1 VRLLGRVAVTA
12 VLMLALGA
20 CHAGHSAEVLGTPFP
35 GTLSHATQV
44 GHKCSPCVYNYVIS
58 IQNPTG
64 REANVMQCALADD
77 PAATFPIMVMPAG
90 LGFSPY
96 GTTRQ
101 KVRGPLPS
109 QAKAQGQAITCVG
122 LDWHG
127 DPPI

>member
-1 VRLLGRVAVTA
+1 VV
-12 VLMLALGA
+12 
-20 CHAGHSAEVLGTPFP
+20 
-35 GTLSHATQV
+35 
-44 GHKCSPCVYNYVIS
+44 S
-58 IQNPTG
+58 IQNPTD
-64 REANVMQCALADD
+64 REASVMQCALAGD
-77 PAATFPIMVMPAG
+77 PTATFPIIVMPAG

-109 QAKAQGQAITCVG
+109 QTKAQGQPITCVG